1 MKKFTVQITWLNGEE
16 ETIEIQTQDIEWSID
31 QYSRNRK
38 PFSWKIVK
46 VEDL

>member
-1 MKKFTVQITWLNGEE
+1 MKKFTIEINWLSGEE
-16 ETIEIQTQDIEWSID
+16 EIIEIRTQDIEWSMI

-38 PFSWKIVK
+38 PFSWKVVK